1 MKLPLKPGV
10 TTTEFWT
17 TVGAGLI
24 LTALSAMSL
33 LEATWTAV
41 GITLLTLA
49 YNGARGRIKKLAI
62 ERESKPDGG
71 REVLAMDKDI
81 DIDTDRH

>member
-41 GITLLTLA
+41 AITLLTLT
-49 YNGARGRIKKLAI
+49 YNAARGRIKELAMK
-62 ERESKPDGG
+62 RESQEGS
-71 REVLAMDKDI
+71 
-81 DIDTDRH
+81 DTDRH